1 MLKQRII
8 TALILFFLVIGVI
21 FFTPPLIFAAS
32 CWLLCLIANYELAK
46 MYRFSKLQIT
56 VSMFINTLIA
66 VGIGQVNYDLS
77 QIIRIVSVATWCF
90 AVPLILIFTPKH
102 FSKLTIAVFSG
113 LLFIPAYYSLT
124 ILHDLFSHSESGQWQ
139 LVSIMAIAWVAD
151 TGAYFVGKQFGKHK
165 LAPRISPGKSIEGAI
180 GGLLLVIIYLVTL
193 KYFNLA
199 DYLVTYSMAFKF
211 AAILTVI
218 SIAGDLF
225 QSWLKRVA
233 GVKDSGSILPGHGGV
248 FDRIDSLIAVLA
260 IAFAIIRGML

>member
-8 TALILFFLVIGVI
+8 TALVLFFLIIGVI
-21 FFTPPLIFAAS
+21 FFTPPLVFAAS

-46 MYRFSKLQIT
+46 MYRFSKSQIAI
-56 VSMFINTLIA
+56 SLIINTIIA
-66 VGIGQVNYDLS
+66 VAIGQVNYDLS
-77 QIIRIVSVATWCF
+77 QIIRIISVATWCF
-90 AVPLILIFTPKH
+90 AVPLVLIFTPKY
-102 FSKLTIAVFSG
+102 FSRTTIAVFGG
-113 LLFIPAYYSLT
+113 LLFIPAYYALT
-124 ILHDLFSHSESGQWQ
+124 VLHALFGPLQ
-139 LVSIMAIAWVAD
+139 LISIMAIAWVAD

-180 GGLLLVIIYLVTL
+180 GGLVLVIIYLVIL

-199 DYLVTYSMAFKF
+199 DYLITYSMAFKF
-211 AAILTVI
+211 ATILTVI
-218 SIAGDLF
+218 SIAGDWF
-225 QSWLKRVA
+225 ESWLKRVA

>member
-1 MLKQRII
+1 MLIQRTI
-8 TALILFFLVIGVI
+8 TALILFFLAVAAI
-21 FFTPPLIFAAS
+21 FFTPPLVFAAS

-46 MYRFSKLQIT
+46 MYRFNKLQIA
-56 VSMFINTLIA
+56 VSMVINTLIA
-66 VGIGQVNYDLS
+66 VCIGQVNYDLS

-90 AVPLILIFTPKH
+90 AVPLVLIFTPKH
-102 FSKLTIAVFSG
+102 FSKFAIAVFSG
-113 LLFIPAYYSLT
+113 LLFIPAYYALT
-124 ILHDLFSHSESGQWQ
+124 VLHALFGPWQ
-139 LVSIMAIAWVAD
+139 LISIMAIAWVAD

-180 GGLLLVIIYLVTL
+180 GGLILVIIYLVAL

-199 DYLVTYSMAFKF
+199 DYLITYSMAFKF

-225 QSWLKRVA
+225 ESWLKRVG